1 MTLSDFFMKA
11 GRGSQSKMAK
21 ALGCSKGYLSDIANG
36 KKLPSRDFA
45 LSIERY
51 TKRKVKAVTL
61 LELRAA

>member
-1 MTLSDFFMKA
+1 MTLAQYFDKA
-11 GRGSQSKMAK
+11 GRGSQAKMAK
-21 ALGCSKGYLSDIANG
+21 ALGCSKGYLSDIANS

-61 LELRAA
+61 LELKAA